1 MSRSAPRLR
10 VRTWEITNILY
21 GGLMTRRTLSK
32 LLAQA
37 LWAAALGVAVPARAQ
52 VIPLESERSIFA
64 FVSIGNANGHGQGL
78 STDPDQFGPFVVS
91 VSPHTAEYGSCGE
104 GEPDTCVVS
113 VCDAYAGQNSTIL
126 DGGIQFSGEASGA
139 WSGETEGQYKFR
151 SICKIRFHLD
161 IPVDYTILLGADP
174 GDLVPG
180 EVYASLEGPTPDL
193 TIHYTQFGTLQATGQ
208 LGPGDYVLQGRT
220 STDARSDPYTSG
232 GFYACDFWVN
242 PIDTLKNTAG
252 FPLDQRV
259 ACGGTASFTIGDP
272 GPPGTLAYQWRR
284 GLTPLTNNGNISGAT
299 SPTLTI
305 SNACTADEG
314 YYSVAAT
321 VIGSNPVLTIPSR
334 FAYLSTVSTTTGVAA
349 DGVTAA
355 LSSFAPAAPNP
366 FQSETALHYTVP
378 PSTRVVAAVYNA
390 AGARVR
396 ELANVILSGSGS
408 IGWDGRTQAGE
419 RAPAGVYFV
428 RLQAGAVR
436 DSKKVVLLK

>member
-1 MSRSAPRLR
+1 
-10 VRTWEITNILY
+10 
-21 GGLMTRRTLSK
+21 MTRRTLSK

-37 LWAAALGVAVPARAQ
+37 LWAAALAVAVPARAQ

-64 FVSIGNANGHGQGL
+64 FVAIGGANGHGQEIH
-78 STDPDQFGPFVVS
+78 TEPDQFGPFVVS
-91 VSPHTAEYGSCGE
+91 VSPHSTEYGSCGE
-104 GEPDTCVVS
+104 GEPDTCAIS
-113 VCDAYAGQNSTIL
+113 VCDAYAGQNSSIL
-126 DGGIQFSGEASGA
+126 DGGIQFSGEASGG
-139 WSGETEGQYKFR
+139 WSGETEGEYKFR

-161 IPVDYTILLGADP
+161 IPVDYTILLGADSGDLPP
-174 GDLVPG
+174 GD
-180 EVYASLEGPTPDL
+180 VYASLEGPTPDL

-208 LGPGDYVLQGRT
+208 LGPGDYVIQGRT
-220 STDARSDPYTSG
+220 STDTRFDEYTSG
-232 GFYACDFWVN
+232 GFYACQFWVT

-252 FPLDQRV
+252 FPLDQNV
-259 ACGGTASFTIGDP
+259 ACGGTATFTIGNP

-305 SNACTADEG
+305 SNACAADEG
-314 YYSVAAT
+314 YYSVVAT

-334 FAYLSTVSTTTGVAA
+334 FAYLSTVTTTTGVAA
-349 DGVTAA
+349 DGVPAA
-355 LSSFAPAAPNP
+355 VSSFAPAAPNP

-396 ELANVILSGSGS
+396 ELANATLSGSGS